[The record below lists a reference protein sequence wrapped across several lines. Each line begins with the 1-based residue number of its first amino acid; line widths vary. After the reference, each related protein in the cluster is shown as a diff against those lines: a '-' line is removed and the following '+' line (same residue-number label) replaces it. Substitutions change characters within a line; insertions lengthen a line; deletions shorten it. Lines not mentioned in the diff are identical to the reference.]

1 MAVESLT
8 KKLSPTDVGASS
20 THQSGILIPVRDG
33 ARVFPAPL
41 GRGDDDGWF
50 KCLDP
55 DGHEWDFRFKHRA
68 KLSESRVTYTTPFV
82 RKYGLQ
88 AGDSITI
95 TAPEDESPR
104 YRISFDSD
112 VSAEAA
118 SGEEEF
124 EFAPE
129 GTVRRVWANSYERDP
144 RNKAQAKMLHGTACF
159 GCDLE
164 MSATYGEIAEGFIH
178 IHHVVPLSELDA
190 PRAPDPRD
198 LVPLC
203 PNCHA
208 VVHLCKP
215 PLTIAELRERIQ
227 AAATQQEQS

>member
-8 KKLSPTDVGASS
+8 KELSRTDVGASN

-41 GRGDDDGWF
+41 GRDDDEGWF
-50 KCLDP
+50 ECTDP
-55 DGHEWDFRFKHRA
+55 DGEEWRFRFKHRA
-68 KLSESRVTYTTPFV
+68 KRSESRVTYTTPFV

-88 AGDSITI
+88 AGDSVTI
-95 TAPEDESPR
+95 TSPEHAGAR
-104 YRISFDSD
+104 YRISFSRGD
-112 VSAEAA
+112 VVDPA
-118 SGEEEF
+118 SGEETY

-129 GTVRRVWANSYERDP
+129 GTVRRVSVNSYERDP
-144 RNKAQAKMLHGTACF
+144 RNKRLAIRLHGTACF
-159 GCDLE
+159 GCKKE
-164 MSATYGEIAEGFIH
+164 MSATYGEIAQGYIH
-178 IHHVVPLSELDA
+178 IHHLIPLSELGA

-208 VVHLCKP
+208 VVHLRKP
-215 PLTIAELRERIQ
+215 PLTVTELRQLIQ
-227 AAATQQEQS
+227 AAAD

>member
-8 KKLSPTDVGASS
+8 KTLSRTDVGASS

-41 GRGDDDGWF
+41 GRGDDAGWF

-68 KLSESRVTYTTPFV
+68 KRSESRVTHTTPFV
-82 RKYGLQ
+82 GKYGLQ

-95 TAPEDESPR
+95 VSPEREGAP
-104 YRISFDSD
+104 YRISIDRGELIA
-112 VSAEAA
+112 AEP
-118 SGEEEF
+118 GEEAF

-129 GTVRRVWANSYERDP
+129 GTVRRVIANSYERDP
-144 RNKAQAKMLHGTACF
+144 RNKAMAIKLHGTACF

-164 MSATYGEIAEGFIH
+164 MSATYGDIAEGYIH
-178 IHHVVPLSELDA
+178 IHHLIPLSELDA
-190 PRAPDPRD
+190 PRAPGPRD

-208 VVHLCKP
+208 VVHLRRP
-215 PLTIAELRERIQ
+215 PLTIAELRQLITT
-227 AAATQQEQS
+227 AAG

>member
-1 MAVESLT
+1 M
-8 KKLSPTDVGASS
+8 
-20 THQSGILIPVRDG
+20 IPVRDG

-68 KLSESRVTYTTPFV
+68 KRSESRVTYTTPFV
-82 RKYGLQ
+82 GKYGLQ

-95 TAPEDESPR
+95 TAPEDESSH
-104 YRISFDSD
+104 YRISFDRDDSPE
-112 VSAEAA
+112 VVL
-118 SGEEEF
+118 GEEEL

-144 RNKAQAKMLHGTACF
+144 RNKALAKKLHGTACF

-164 MSATYGEIAEGFIH
+164 MSATYGEIAAGFIH
-178 IHHVVPLSELDA
+178 IHHVIPLSELDA

-208 VVHLCKP
+208 VVHLRKR
-215 PLTIAELRERIQ
+215 PLTIAELRERIRL
-227 AAATQQEQS
+227 ATRPTGPATSQTNP